1 MELGIIDMFL
11 GHLREEK
18 APTSTTIPRQWKLDA
33 DFAHLSLVALGGAER
48 FIDDPRYL
56 SHSRA
61 VENTWPGIFEW
72 CSYIYNARAA
82 PESAQERRMFL
93 DSIVRLFYV
102 LSRFNTFIMAIIRS
116 AGCIELVAKC
126 WALETSQTEHHLG
139 ADSHH
144 DTGDP
149 ALGKHDVYE
158 RVIRAAGGDANSIVQ
173 LLLGRVRKAAKTFN
187 PDLGALGLS
196 WHIDLLVELCQPC
209 PHALRR
215 GFFDAG
221 VIAIVTSAFVAL
233 SRAIDQN
240 PTPDSVSLMVSCF
253 KFFSR
258 YLEGDDYPSLVHVV
272 KAGFLAAFLDCS
284 SAFHRMP
291 KESQEAALYIVR
303 RVLPPYLVYRS
314 FIEAVKNATDRLR
327 TPHYQALLAQP
338 VIGEAFRPFIT
349 LFAKRRPHV
358 EYMHKLE
365 SKEKFAQS
373 EGAPAE
379 CDYTK
384 CRRID
389 VENTF
394 MRCSACHVVSYCSAE
409 CQKLAWKSA
418 HRVACKQLKYR
429 PAVSL

>member
-1 MELGIIDMFL
+1 
-11 GHLREEK
+11 
-18 APTSTTIPRQWKLDA
+18 
-33 DFAHLSLVALGGAER
+33 
-48 FIDDPRYL
+48 
-56 SHSRA
+56 
-61 VENTWPGIFEW
+61 
-72 CSYIYNARAA
+72 
-82 PESAQERRMFL
+82 MFL

-102 LSRFNTFIMAIIRS
+102 LSRFNTFIMAMIRS
-116 AGCIELVAKC
+116 AGCIELIAKC
-126 WALETSQTEHHLG
+126 WALEDIPGQSIILG
-139 ADSHH
+139 PIPTTTLGTVVKCAA
-144 DTGDP
+144 

-173 LLLGRVRKAAKTFN
+173 LLLGRVKKAAKTFN

-233 SRAIDQN
+233 SRTIDQN

-338 VIGEAFRPFIT
+338 VIAEALRPFIT
-349 LFAKRRPHV
+349 LLAKRTPHV

-365 SKEKFAQS
+365 SEEIPAQS

-384 CRRID
+384 VCIILRYAVLCSCYPSVGVLTSRTPSCDAQLVTSSRIVPSSAKSSRGSRRTASPANSSSTAQRQTAPSFTVCRSRKGTSISPFSM
-389 VENTF
+389 TW
-394 MRCSACHVVSYCSAE
+394 RRSSSPTYHT
-409 CQKLAWKSA
+409 
-418 HRVACKQLKYR
+418 RT
-429 PAVSL
+429 

>member
-1 MELGIIDMFL
+1 MAWADVPGMMELGIIDMFL

-18 APTSTTIPRQWKLDA
+18 APTTPRQWKLDA

-48 FIDDPRYL
+48 FIDDPRYM

-61 VENTWPGIFEW
+61 VANTWPGIFKW
-72 CSYIYNARAA
+72 CSYIYSARVAS
-82 PESAQERRMFL
+82 ESAQDRRMFL

-102 LSRFNTFIMAIIRS
+102 LSRFNTFIMAMIRS
-116 AGCIELVAKC
+116 AGCIELIAKC
-126 WALETSQTEHHLG
+126 WALEDIPRQSIILG
-139 ADSHH
+139 PIPTTTLGTVVKCAA
-144 DTGDP
+144 

-173 LLLGRVRKAAKTFN
+173 LLLGRVKKAAKTFN

-233 SRAIDQN
+233 SRTIDQN

-314 FIEAVKNATDRLR
+314 FIEAVKT
-327 TPHYQALLAQP
+327 
-338 VIGEAFRPFIT
+338 
-349 LFAKRRPHV
+349 
-358 EYMHKLE
+358 
-365 SKEKFAQS
+365 
-373 EGAPAE
+373 
-379 CDYTK
+379 
-384 CRRID
+384 RRI
-389 VENTF
+389 V
-394 MRCSACHVVSYCSAE
+394 
-409 CQKLAWKSA
+409 
-418 HRVACKQLKYR
+418 
-429 PAVSL
+429 